1 MINFAIT
8 NFNSMKKTGLLG
20 GMGPESTIAYYHD
33 IVFGVQQLTEKP
45 FFPEIS
51 IESLNLFEIVD
62 LCREKK
68 YDRLVEL
75 FKAAVD
81 RLAAA
86 GADFAVLTANTSHIV
101 FEQLQ
106 AVSPLPLLSIVEA
119 TAIATQKHGFK
130 RVGLLGTCFTME
142 EDFFKKPFVKRGIEV
157 IVPSKTDIDYVSDKI
172 YGELEYGI
180 VRDSTLT
187 EFQRIITGMKQH
199 AGIEAV
205 ILGCTELP
213 LILNDGNSP
222 VPCLDTM
229 KIHVDNIILEIVS

>member
-1 MINFAIT
+1 
-8 NFNSMKKTGLLG
+8 MKKVGLLG

-33 IVFGVQQLTEKP
+33 IVFGVQQRTGKP

-68 YDRLVEL
+68 YDELVKL
-75 FKAAVD
+75 FKTTVE
-81 RLAAA
+81 RLAAT

-101 FEQLQ
+101 FDRLRE
-106 AVSPLPLLSIVEA
+106 VSPLPLISIVEA
-119 TAIATQKHGFK
+119 TAREAQKMGLK

-142 EDFFKKPFVKRGIEV
+142 EDFFKKPFVERGIKV
-157 IVPSKTDIDYVSDKI
+157 VVPSKKDIDYVSDKI

-180 VRDSTLT
+180 VKDSTRA
-187 EFQRIITGMKQH
+187 EFQRIITYMKQRDK
-199 AGIEAV
+199 IEAV

-213 LILNDGNSP
+213 LILNNENSP

-229 KIHVDNIILEIVS
+229 KIHIEEIIKEIVG